1 MSLHRRT
8 SITAVVIGLTF
19 GLPVN
24 ADVNTKLKI
33 CDAIKTR
40 PSRDK
45 CFYALQDQLSDAA
58 PNTLANTVLKWR
70 GNKESSR
77 VDGRSNAVISLD
89 ADASIFGRPAKTN
102 TASLILRCE
111 ERNTAVYVVT
121 GMFPQNYKY
130 GPDGGVVTIRFDKEK
145 SIRHHVLP
153 STDENAIRLEKGVW
167 LIKKMIQHN
176 TMFLTF
182 SPFNSSPAMATFDLR
197 GLAEAVKPLK
207 DTCKW

>member
-1 MSLHRRT
+1 M

-19 GLPVN
+19 GLPAN

-40 PSRDK
+40 TNRDK
-45 CFYALQDQLSDAA
+45 CFLALHDQLSNSA
-58 PNTLANTVLKWR
+58 PNKLAYTVSKWR

-77 VDGRSNAVISLD
+77 VDDSSNAVISLD

-102 TASLILRCE
+102 TASLIIRCDKQ
-111 ERNTAVYVVT
+111 NTAVYIVT
-121 GMFPQNYKY
+121 GMFPQNYQY

-145 SIRHHVLP
+145 SIRLHDLP
-153 STDENAIRLEKGVW
+153 STDENAIRLEKGKW

-176 TMFLTF
+176 TMFVTF
-182 SPFNSSPAMATFDLR
+182 SPFNSSPAMAIFDLR
-197 GLAEAVKPLK
+197 GLEDAVKSMK